1 MKNIFKF
8 FSLLILVLNF
18 NQSTNAK
25 PLPPGSGEGD
35 VPANILILLDSSAS
49 MRSSIIDAT
58 PDSSS
63 IAIDGNGN
71 RVLSS
76 SSWKVGGLRFFNSAG
91 ERTNVTHNGAVRTG
105 WMPHHVTNKCRWGL
119 YPNQWGGGVSSN
131 PRRNIAWNQKALGE
145 VKYVTGVTI
154 PGTDINNEN
163 LLFVGQWE
171 FGNQRNKPVIFALDN
186 NYNCRLVIQPGMLS
200 IRGFDISNN
209 QNGDLGIGIFGRDGR
224 NVSGGKTNAY
234 HMYCQFNQGKCNFS
248 VGRGK
253 SRNDVWGRI
262 WDGVRYKLNS
272 DSTEVYITDDGNI
285 YGYTTTLRV
294 YGGGRIENVI
304 TSSSNQFRFCRGNG
318 PIGNLRYFEI
328 SDSDD
333 DVMFATG
340 NSKRIHRIEWTG
352 NTCNATVTGGKN
364 GTLGNTADAGT
375 LAADDI
381 IIQKN
386 PTALSLSGGSIFISN
401 NGYAD
406 EISENLYTVAGQD
419 TAWQQQFGGPALSRI
434 DGAKNAIRSLLT
446 DTTLTSGA
454 NFGFGH
460 WNAGE
465 TPGRWSRRGGKYCHS
480 NNPCNYYGGWDGA
493 HPDGQSRIC
502 TGDSCLNVA
511 ISPEGAADAIP
522 ILESLG
528 LEWGTDSEAFSQIAH
543 DYFFGPVSPHDPNS
557 DCQLNYVIVIGDGE
571 MKKTGT
577 ASSRFRG
584 RTADR
589 LTRLRTELGVKTL
602 MVAYGNGI
610 SAKGMRL
617 FDELAVVGSCDTA
630 GGTDCEETI
639 VAATPQ
645 ELQTSLQQKIRQI
658 LAERLAFTAPSITAT
673 IQQGGSL
680 YQAQFGYE
688 QFGEWQG
695 TILRK
700 TLNPDG
706 TVEHDITAPGNWD
719 AAVQVRAQSSGGPDD
734 PSTNDSRN
742 IWTPIADQSLNYIGN
757 WDNVSDTTAPILE
770 QEMTR
775 LGFEL
780 SNYHFSSVNSKSS
793 NCGGDNTTD
802 DERDGLLR
810 FLAGQDF
817 FDYDGDC
824 NTTELRSHV
833 LGDIYHSQLI
843 EIGAPDG
850 NTQFTDN
857 NQEAYFRSIKNY
869 QSFRS
874 LHQNRRNVLYAGS
887 NSGLLH
893 AFNAETG
900 DEEWAFLPPFMVGK
914 LPTIINAS
922 LDGQV
927 GGSKGGS
934 SAIFGVDGSP
944 VVHDVFM
951 RGLTPEG
958 NIEGSASWHTI
969 LFQPF
974 GRGGSGFSVL
984 DVTNP
989 IVKDGIGPL
998 HMFTVYNDYINQVV
1012 YIMDHTGE
1020 IRAEGYTS
1028 SSSSLALSEEGL
1040 QAQSNLNAAI
1050 EADGG
1055 VDLDPPVT
1063 TQQDLIATCQ
1073 SNDDATTNFRTDGTN
1088 SCYIGKTFTFNNI
1101 FFDTPN
1107 NTAID
1112 PDMINVSELVGG
1124 EFVPIEFNDARM
1136 VNGEFVITF
1145 SEDKI
1150 HNPGGSANETRESNN
1165 IFIQTSCTANT
1176 GIDPFFDYSKLG
1188 ETWSTPKI
1196 VKLPSDIEGER
1207 SDPANDKYVA
1217 IMGAGM
1223 ANNNLCAGSALFMVE
1238 LDNLEE
1244 PGKIYGGDQNGGPI
1258 TIIDT
1263 SPEGVALGND
1273 VIATPNGSDINNAV
1287 PTSPL
1292 VITPDTAFGIP
1303 WRGAMVYINDREGK
1317 ITKINL
1323 TDSTVN
1329 DARLFDQTTLF
1340 RLNANTTNQ
1349 RYTFF
1354 SMDAGVGVTT
1364 KDFWLFGGTGDFN
1377 KLGEVNRNMDNI
1389 LYGVRDFDY
1398 PYFKHL
1404 NGVTIPSFTDQAFT
1418 SLAHQGADN
1427 ARSIDD
1433 ATVCSDVTGDTDGT
1447 LCPDAES
1454 AWVIH
1459 LDTPGDNNT
1468 HRKASAPP
1476 TLFKGQV
1483 YFPVYEPPPG
1493 TNRCNIGNAYICVAD
1508 DECGTNNSHKLVKG
1522 GEANGSNCTF
1532 VREGVLSELVIFG
1545 DKLFANV
1552 AGPSENPDTLYSV
1565 IAVPGEVLSNRG
1577 GWRDTGY

>member
-1 MKNIFKF
+1 MKLISKF
-8 FSLLILVLNF
+8 FILLFLVLNF

-35 VPANILILLDSSAS
+35 VPANILILLDNSKS
-49 MRSSIIDAT
+49 MVKSRIGESLPKMDAMT
-58 PDSSS
+58 
-63 IAIDGNGN
+63 IDGNGN
-71 RVLSS
+71 RVLAATDRNDY
-76 SSWKVGGLRFFNSAG
+76 GLYLFNSSG
-91 ERTNVTHNGAVRTG
+91 ERINFTG
-105 WMPHHVTNKCRWGL
+105 T
-119 YPNQWGGGVSSN
+119 NQWGGSYTINRWRVNSSTDNRCDWYIGEGV
-131 PRRNIAWNQKALGE
+131 KGE
-145 VKYVTGVTI
+145 DQVLRSHGDASKFKDVHYQAGVTVS
-154 PGTDINNEN
+154 GTNINNEN
-163 LLFVGQWE
+163 LIFVSQSSG
-171 FGNQRNKPVIFALDN
+171 VYTAIFALDDQ
-186 NYNCRLVIQPGMLS
+186 YRCRLAILPTRPEQ
-200 IRGFDISNN
+200 IRGFDISSNTD
-209 QNGDLGIGIFGRDGR
+209 GDIILAAYGRLRRGSAFQMTCNINDGTCAQVGGYAKKR
-224 NVSGGKTNAY
+224 NHS
-234 HMYCQFNQGKCNFS
+234 
-248 VGRGK
+248 
-253 SRNDVWGRI
+253 WGRLY
-262 WDGVRYKLNS
+262 DGARFRLNS
-272 DSTEVYITDDGNI
+272 DSTQMYVTDDGHIYNYATREVNGHRVIVGHSDGFRTKTENHRRICRGFNERILNFDISSSSDDVFFVATTNLRLKSINWSGTNCSVTFTAGKNSTAKNTESAGNLDADDIRIAGDPTALNI
-285 YGYTTTLRV
+285 S
-294 YGGGRIENVI
+294 GGRILFSHAGYVDELIEN
-304 TSSSNQFRFCRGNG
+304 SF
-318 PIGNLRYFEI
+318 
-328 SDSDD
+328 
-333 DVMFATG
+333 
-340 NSKRIHRIEWTG
+340 
-352 NTCNATVTGGKN
+352 
-364 GTLGNTADAGT
+364 
-375 LAADDI
+375 
-381 IIQKN
+381 
-386 PTALSLSGGSIFISN
+386 
-401 NGYAD
+401 
-406 EISENLYTVAGQD
+406 TVANKD
-419 TAWQQQFGGPALSRI
+419 SAWQIQYGGPALTRMQ
-434 DGAKNAIRSLLT
+434 GAKQALTAILT

-454 NFGFGH
+454 NFGFGY
-460 WNAGE
+460 WNGAG
-465 TPGRWSRRGGKYCHS
+465 R
-480 NNPCNYYGGWDGA
+480 YYGGWQGN
-493 HPDGQSRIC
+493 HPDGTSRIC
-502 TGDSCLNVA
+502 DKNSCLMVG
-511 ISPEGAADAIP
+511 IGPEGAARAVPLIQALSFSSKTDANA
-522 ILESLG
+522 
-528 LEWGTDSEAFSQIAH
+528 WSQLAH

-557 DCQLNYVIVIGDGE
+557 DCQLNFVIVIGDG
-571 MKKTGT
+571 MFTGG
-577 ASSRFRG
+577 SGVLGQRG
-584 RTADR
+584 EAAGRI
-589 LTRLRTELGVKTL
+589 TRLRQQLGIKTL
-602 MVAYGNGI
+602 MVAYGDGI
-610 SAKGMRL
+610 KAQGMEY
-617 FDELAVVGSCDTA
+617 FDALAVKGSCDTA
-630 GGTDCEETI
+630 GSEDCEPTI
-639 VAATPQ
+639 VAETPQ
-645 ELQTSLQQKIRQI
+645 ELKTKLQQKIRQI

-680 YQAQFGYE
+680 YQAQFSYE
-688 QFGEWQG
+688 QFGEWKG

-700 TLNPDG
+700 TLNADG
-706 TVEHDITAPGNWD
+706 TVEHDPDSPGNWD
-719 AAVQVRAQSSGGPDD
+719 AAEQVRAQSSGGPSD

-742 IWTPIADQSLNYIGN
+742 IWTPLPDLSADYIGN
-757 WDNVSDTTAPILE
+757 WDNVSDTTAPIIE
-770 QEMTR
+770 DEMTR
-775 LGFEL
+775 LGFDL
-780 SNYHFSSVNSKSS
+780 INYHTSSS
-793 NCGGDNTTD
+793 NCGGDDTTN

-824 NTTELRSHV
+824 DTTELREHV

-843 EIGAPDG
+843 EIGAPNG

-874 LHQNRRNVLYAGS
+874 IHQNRRNVLYAGS

-900 DEEWAFLPPFMVGK
+900 DEEWAFLPPFLVGK
-914 LPTIINAS
+914 LPSLINAN

-927 GGSKGGS
+927 DGFKGGS
-934 SAIFGVDGSP
+934 NAIFGVDGSP

-958 NIEGSASWHTI
+958 ELEGSASWHTI

-989 IVKDGIGPL
+989 IVKDGLGPL
-998 HMFTVYNDYINQVV
+998 HMFTVYNDYINNNVF
-1012 YIMDHTGE
+1012 IMDHTGE
-1020 IRAEGYTS
+1020 IKRREYIS
-1028 SSSSLALSEEGL
+1028 SSSSLSSSQEAER
-1040 QAQSNLNAAI
+1040 AQRNFNFAVDT
-1050 EADGG
+1050 DGG
-1055 VDLDPPVT
+1055 LNSDVT
-1063 TQQDLIATCQ
+1063 TQQDAIAVCQ
-1073 SNDDATTNFRTDGTN
+1073 SNSDATTNFRTDGTA
-1088 SCYIGKTFTFNNI
+1088 SCYIGNTFTFDNI

-1107 NTAID
+1107 NQSID
-1112 PDMINVSELVGG
+1112 QNMINVSELVEG
-1124 EFVPIEFNDARM
+1124 EFVPVAFTDARM

-1145 SEDKI
+1145 PENKI
-1150 HNPGGSANETRESNN
+1150 HNAGSSVNETRSTNN
-1165 IFIQTSCTANT
+1165 IFIQTSCTAST
-1176 GIDPFFDYSKLG
+1176 GIDPNFDYSKLG
-1188 ETWSTPKI
+1188 ETWSKPRI
-1196 VKLPSDIEGER
+1196 AKLPSDIEGER

-1263 SPEGVALGND
+1263 SPEGVPIGND

-1323 TDSTVN
+1323 TDSTEN
-1329 DARLFDQTTLF
+1329 NARLFDQTTLF

-1377 KLGEVNRNMDNI
+1377 QLGAVNRNMDNI
-1389 LYGVRDFDY
+1389 LYGIRDFDY

-1433 ATVCSDVTGDTDGT
+1433 ANVCSDVTGDTNGN
-1447 LCPDAES
+1447 LCPETEN

-1459 LDTPGDNNT
+1459 LDTQGEDNT
-1468 HRKASAPP
+1468 HRKTSAPP

-1522 GEANGSNCTF
+1522 ATANGSNCTF
-1532 VREGVLSELVIFG
+1532 VRKGVLSELVIFG

>member
-1 MKNIFKF
+1 MKLISKF
-8 FSLLILVLNF
+8 FILLFLVLNF

-35 VPANILILLDSSAS
+35 VPANILILLDSSKS
-49 MRSSIIDAT
+49 MVKSRIGESIPIL
-58 PDSSS
+58 DSMT
-63 IAIDGNGN
+63 IDGNGN
-71 RVLSS
+71 RVLASTDRNDN
-76 SSWKVGGLRFFNSAG
+76 GLYLFNSSG
-91 ERTNVTHNGAVRTG
+91 ERINFTGTNQSGESYTIN
-105 WMPHHVTNKCRWGL
+105 RWRRNVNTDTRCDWRIGSGVKDDDYFL
-119 YPNQWGGGVSSN
+119 PLVSSKF
-131 PRRNIAWNQKALGE
+131 RDVHYQA
-145 VKYVTGVTI
+145 GVTVS
-154 PGTDINNEN
+154 GTNINNEN
-163 LLFVGQWE
+163 LIFVSQWE
-171 FGNQRNKPVIFALDN
+171 SSTTSAIFALDDQ
-186 NYNCRLVIQPGMLS
+186 YRCRLAITPTLTQEQ
-200 IRGFDISNN
+200 IRGFDISSNTD
-209 QNGDLGIGIFGRDGR
+209 GDIILAAFGRVNRSRDAFQMTCNINDGTCTEVRGYGKKR
-224 NVSGGKTNAY
+224 NHS
-234 HMYCQFNQGKCNFS
+234 
-248 VGRGK
+248 
-253 SRNDVWGRI
+253 WGRLY
-262 WDGVRYKLNS
+262 DGARLRLNS
-272 DSTEVYITDDGNI
+272 DSTQMYVTDDGRI
-285 YGYTTTLRV
+285 YNYATEVSDDGHRV
-294 YGGGRIENVI
+294 IVGHSDGKRTKTENHRRECSSNNGKI
-304 TSSSNQFRFCRGNG
+304 WSFDISSS
-318 PIGNLRYFEI
+318 
-328 SDSDD
+328 SDD
-333 DVMFATG
+333 VFFVVTT
-340 NSKRIHRIEWTG
+340 NKRLQSINWSGT
-352 NTCNATVTGGKN
+352 NCSVTFTAGHY
-364 GTLGNTADAGT
+364 NTAANTESAGG
-375 LAADDI
+375 LDADDI
-381 IIQKN
+381 RIADN
-386 PTALSLSGGSIFISN
+386 PTALNISGGRILFSHK
-401 NGYAD
+401 GYVD
-406 EISENLYTVAGQD
+406 ELTENSFTVANKD
-419 TAWQQQFGGPALSRI
+419 SAWQIQYGGPALTRMQ
-434 DGAKNAIRSLLT
+434 GAKQALTAVLT

-460 WNAGE
+460 WNGAG
-465 TPGRWSRRGGKYCHS
+465 R
-480 NNPCNYYGGWDGA
+480 YYGGWEGN
-493 HPDGQSRIC
+493 HPDGRSRIC
-502 TGDSCLNVA
+502 DKNSCFMVG
-511 ISPEGAADAIP
+511 IGPEGAAKAVPLIQALTHSSKTDANA
-522 ILESLG
+522 
-528 LEWGTDSEAFSQIAH
+528 WSQLAH

-557 DCQLNYVIVIGDGE
+557 DCQLNFVIVIGDG
-571 MKKTGT
+571 MFTGGAGVLAQT
-577 ASSRFRG
+577 NGQAAG
-584 RTADR
+584 RI
-589 LTRLRTELGVKTL
+589 TRLRQELGIKTL
-602 MVAYGNGI
+602 MVAYGDGI
-610 SAKGMRL
+610 KAQGMEY
-617 FDELAVVGSCDTA
+617 FDALAVRGSCDTA
-630 GGTDCEETI
+630 GSEDCEPTI
-639 VAATPQ
+639 VAETPQ
-645 ELQTSLQQKIRQI
+645 ELKTKLQQKIRQI

-680 YQAQFGYE
+680 YQAQFSYE
-688 QFGEWQG
+688 QFGEWKG

-700 TLNPDG
+700 TLNADG
-706 TVEHDITAPGNWD
+706 TVEHEPNSPGNWD
-719 AAVQVRAQSSGGPDD
+719 AAEQVRAQSSGGPSD

-742 IWTPIADQSLNYIGN
+742 IWTPLPDLSADYIGN
-757 WDNVSDTTAPILE
+757 WDNVSDTTAPIIE
-770 QEMTR
+770 DEMTR
-775 LGFEL
+775 LGFDL
-780 SNYHFSSVNSKSS
+780 INYHTSSS
-793 NCGGDNTTD
+793 NCGGDDTTD

-824 NTTELRSHV
+824 DTTELREHV

-843 EIGAPDG
+843 EIGAPNG

-874 LHQNRRNVLYAGS
+874 LHENRRNVLYAGS

-893 AFNAETG
+893 AFNSETG
-900 DEEWAFLPPFMVGK
+900 DEEWAFLPPFLVGK
-914 LPTIINAS
+914 LPSLINAD
-922 LDGQV
+922 LDGEV
-927 GGSKGGS
+927 DGFKGGS
-934 SAIFGVDGSP
+934 NAIFGVDGSP

-958 NIEGSASWHTI
+958 ELEGSASWHTI

-989 IVKDGIGPL
+989 IVKDGLGPL
-998 HMFTVYNDYINQVV
+998 HMFTVYNDYINNNVF
-1012 YIMDHTGE
+1012 IMDHTGE
-1020 IRAEGYTS
+1020 IIRREYNS
-1028 SSSSLALSEEGL
+1028 SSSSLSSSQEAER
-1040 QAQSNLNAAI
+1040 AQRNFNFAVDT
-1050 EADGG
+1050 DGG
-1055 VDLDPPVT
+1055 LDSDVT
-1063 TQQDLIATCQ
+1063 TQQDTIAVCQ
-1073 SNDDATTNFRTDGTN
+1073 SNSDATTNFRTDGTA
-1088 SCYIGKTFTFNNI
+1088 SCYIGNTFTFDNI

-1107 NTAID
+1107 NQSID
-1112 PDMINVSELVGG
+1112 QNMINVSELVEG
-1124 EFVPIEFNDARM
+1124 EFVPVAFTDARM

-1145 SEDKI
+1145 PENKI
-1150 HNPGGSANETRESNN
+1150 HNAGSSVNETRSTNN
-1165 IFIQTSCTANT
+1165 IFIQTSCTAST
-1176 GIDPFFDYSKLG
+1176 GIDPNFDYSKLG
-1188 ETWSTPKI
+1188 ETWSKPRI
-1196 VKLPSDIEGER
+1196 AKLPSDIEGER

-1263 SPEGVALGND
+1263 SPEGVPIGND

-1323 TDSTVN
+1323 TDSTEN
-1329 DARLFDQTTLF
+1329 NARLFDQTTLF

-1377 KLGEVNRNMDNI
+1377 QLGAVNRNMDNI

-1433 ATVCSDVTGDTDGT
+1433 ANVCSDVTGDTNGN
-1447 LCPDAES
+1447 LCPETEN

-1459 LDTPGDNNT
+1459 LDTQGEDNT
-1468 HRKASAPP
+1468 HRKTSAPP

-1493 TNRCNIGNAYICVAD
+1493 SNRCNIGNAYICVAD

-1522 GEANGSNCTF
+1522 GTANGSNCTF
-1532 VREGVLSELVIFG
+1532 VRQGVLSELVIFG
-1545 DKLFANV
+1545 DKLYANV

-1565 IAVPGEVLSNRG
+1565 LGVPGEVLSNRG

>member
-18 NQSTNAK
+18 NQSIYAK

-49 MRSSIIDAT
+49 MRSAIVQPT
-58 PDSSS
+58 PSPSS

-71 RVLSS
+71 RVLSRNS
-76 SSWKVGGLRFFNSAG
+76 TRDGALYFFNSAG
-91 ERTNVTHNGAVRTG
+91 ERINVTVNGTVRGG
-105 WMPHHVTNKCRWGL
+105 WVPAHIQRNCRWALRDGSITQ
-119 YPNQWGGGVSSN
+119 NEGT
-131 PRRNIAWNQKALGE
+131 RNIEFGGSGRALNE
-145 VKYVTGVTI
+145 VKYITGVTVA
-154 PGTDINNEN
+154 GTDINNEN
-163 LLFVGQWE
+163 LLFVHQTYTGR
-171 FGNQRNKPVIFALDN
+171 GNSSRRPVIFGLDN
-186 NYNCRLVIQPGMLS
+186 DYNCRLTIMPRRVS
-200 IRGFDISNN
+200 IRGYDISNDAD
-209 QNGDLGIGIFGRDGR
+209 GDLILAAFGRHGTDAYQMTCNITDGACD
-224 NVSGGKTNAY
+224 TIT
-234 HMYCQFNQGKCNFS
+234 
-248 VGRGK
+248 GRG
-253 SRNDVWGRI
+253 SRRTNSWGRI
-262 WDGVRYKLNS
+262 SDGQRYRLNS
-272 DSTEVYITDDGNI
+272 DSTEVYISDDGRI
-285 YGYTTTLRV
+285 YGYETRV
-294 YGGGRIENVI
+294 SGGGQRIIVDDDN
-304 TSSSNQFRFCRGNG
+304 FKFCRPNV
-318 PIGNLRYFEI
+318 GNLTHFVI
-328 SDSDD
+328 SSSDD
-333 DVMFATG
+333 DIMFATG
-340 NSKRIHRIEWTG
+340 NTRQIHRIEWTG
-352 NTCNATVTGGKN
+352 NTSCNATVTGGRN
-364 GTLGNTADAGT
+364 GTLANTANAGT
-375 LAADDI
+375 LALDDI
-381 IIQKN
+381 NITRN
-386 PTALSLSGGSIFISN
+386 PDALSLSGGTVFISH
-401 NGYAD
+401 NGYVD
-406 EISENLYTVAGQD
+406 EMTENLLTVAGQD
-419 TAWQQQFGGPALSRI
+419 TAWQTQFGGPRLSRL
-434 DGAKNAIRSLLT
+434 DGAKNAIKALLT

-465 TPGRWSRRGGKYCHS
+465 GDRGRRDRRGGQFCHNN
-480 NNPCNYYGGWDGA
+480 NNPCEYYGGWSGT
-493 HPDGQSRIC
+493 HPNGQSRVC
-502 TGDSCLNVA
+502 TRNSCLNVA

-522 ILESLG
+522 IIDALG
-528 LEWGTDSEAFSQIAH
+528 VEWGTDSEAFSQIAH

-557 DCQLNYVIVIGDGE
+557 DCQLNYVIVIGDGA
-571 MKKTGT
+571 MRKTGT
-577 ASSRFRG
+577 RTSNFRG

-589 LTRLRTELGVKTL
+589 LTRLRTELGIKTL
-602 MVAYGNGI
+602 MVAYGDGI
-610 SAKGMRL
+610 GTQGMRI

-630 GGTDCEETI
+630 GGDDCEETI
-639 VAATPQ
+639 VASTPQ
-645 ELQTSLQQKIRQI
+645 ELQTTLQQKIRQI

-706 TVEHDITAPGNWD
+706 TVEHDITAQGNWD

-742 IWTPIADQSLNYIGN
+742 IWTPLADQSLNYIGN
-757 WDNVSDTTAPILE
+757 WDNVSDTSAPTLE

-780 SNYHFSSVNSKSS
+780 SNYHFSSVNSESS
-793 NCGGDNTTD
+793 NCGGDNTTN

-824 NTTELRSHV
+824 NITELRSHV

-893 AFNAETG
+893 AFSAETG
-900 DEEWAFLPPFMVGK
+900 NEEWAFLPPFMVGK

-927 GGSKGGS
+927 DGSKGGS

-989 IVKDGIGPL
+989 IVKDGLGPL
-998 HMFTVYNDYINQVV
+998 HMFTVYNDYVNNVV

-1020 IRAEGYTS
+1020 VRVEEYTS
-1028 SSSSLALSEEGL
+1028 SSSSLALSEEAL
-1040 QAQSNLNAAI
+1040 RAQSNLNAAI

-1088 SCYIGKTFTFNNI
+1088 TCYIGNTFTFNNI
-1101 FFDTPN
+1101 VFDTPN

-1112 PDMINVSELVGG
+1112 PNMINVSELVGG
-1124 EFVPIEFNDARM
+1124 EFVPIEFTDARM
-1136 VNGEFVITF
+1136 VDGEFVITF
-1145 SEDKI
+1145 PENKI
-1150 HNPGGSANETRESNN
+1150 HNPGGSVNETRESNN

-1323 TDSTVN
+1323 TDSTEN
-1329 DARLFDQTTLF
+1329 NARLFDQTTLF

-1404 NGVTIPSFTDQAFT
+1404 NGVTIPSFTDEAFT

-1433 ATVCSDVTGDTDGT
+1433 ATVCSDVTEDTDGT

-1459 LDTPGDNNT
+1459 LDTPGDNNS
-1468 HRKASAPP
+1468 HRKVSAPP

-1493 TNRCNIGNAYICVAD
+1493 SNRCNIGNAYICVAD

-1565 IAVPGEVLSNRG
+1565 LAVPGEVLSNRG